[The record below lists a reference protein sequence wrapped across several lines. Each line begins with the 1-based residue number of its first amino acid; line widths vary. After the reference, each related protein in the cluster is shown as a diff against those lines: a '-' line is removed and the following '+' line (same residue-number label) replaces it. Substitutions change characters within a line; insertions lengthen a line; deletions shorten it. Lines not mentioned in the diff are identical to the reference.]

1 LTAFFIAVLALL
13 SFMGRLEAPKSK
25 GRQIMDQTKK
35 IALLCL
41 VFLPLIGCAVRR
53 YQPAPLS
60 PTDIAAHLE
69 RRNMQDSGLRE
80 FLQRNIGNAMSPWPM
95 ESWDLTTVT
104 LAALYFRPELE
115 MARARTEAAE
125 AAVVTAGARPNP
137 SLSIQPG
144 VPSPYLLGLSLDFPI
159 ETAGKRGYRIER
171 AQQLTAAARFD
182 LANTVWKVRSQ
193 VRRAFLDSIVA
204 DRELD
209 LLRADERLQSR
220 RVSLLAR
227 RLTVGEIARPEVDSA
242 RVDLSN
248 ASLAIR
254 TGEGHVSE
262 TKTALAAAIGVPV
275 GALEGVAFTW
285 SEVERSPGEE
295 SLSPPQVQRDAVL
308 NRLDVRKALA
318 EYEAAEADL
327 RLEISKQYPDLN
339 IGPGYTFE
347 ERNSFFTI
355 GFATVLPIRNRNQG
369 PIAEAEARRK
379 EAGARFLAT
388 QAQVIAES
396 ESALASYRTA
406 LAELSEVEESLTRL
420 YEPREQMARVSVSA
434 GESEPLTL
442 NDVQLQSAPAAHAKL
457 NALTRAQIALGAL
470 EDAVQRPLQ
479 GDFVVP
485 PSLQAPGSANGA
497 KGDQ

>member
-1 LTAFFIAVLALL
+1 MA
-13 SFMGRLEAPKSK
+13 RP
-25 GRQIMDQTKK
+25 KK

-60 PTDIAAHLE
+60 PIDTAARLE
-69 RRNMQDSGLRE
+69 SRNMQDPGLRE
-80 FLQRNIGNAMSPWPM
+80 FLQKNIGHALSPWPM
-95 ESWDLTTVT
+95 ESWDLSTVT

-115 MARARTEAAE
+115 MARARTESAE

-137 SLSIQPG
+137 SFTTQPG
-144 VPSPYLLGLSLDFPI
+144 VPSPYLFGLSLDFPI
-159 ETAGKRGYRIER
+159 ETAGKRGYRVER
-171 AQQLTAAARFD
+171 AQQLTAVARLE
-182 LANTVWKVRSQ
+182 LANAAWKVRSQ
-193 VRRAFLDSIVA
+193 ARRAFLDSIVA
-204 DRELD
+204 GRELD
-209 LLRADERLQSR
+209 VLRAEEGLQSR
-220 RVSLLAR
+220 RVSLLTR

-254 TGEGHVSE
+254 TAEGHISE
-262 TKTALAAAIGVPV
+262 TKAALAAAIGVPV
-275 GALEGVAFTW
+275 RALEGVAFTW
-285 SEVERSPGEE
+285 PDIERPPGEE
-295 SLSPPQVQRDAVL
+295 SLSPLQVQRDAVL
-308 NRLDVRKALA
+308 NRLDVRHALA

-327 RLEISKQYPDLN
+327 RLEIAKQYPDFD

-347 ERNSFFTI
+347 ERNNFFTT

-379 EAGARFLAT
+379 EVGARFLAT

-406 LAELSEVEESLTRL
+406 LAELNQVQESLTRL

-457 NALTRAQIALGAL
+457 NALTRAQVALGAL

-479 GDFVVP
+479 GDFVIP
-485 PSLQAPGSANGA
+485 PSLQATGSLNRP